1 MVYDIKD
8 LTFTYPNREAPAL
21 CGIDLSIKP
30 GEFIV
35 LCGPSGCGKTT
46 LLRHL
51 KPSATP
57 HGMLGDRGQ
66 GTGDKGREN
75 RGEKTSRIH
84 FCGKPINELPERDAA
99 AKIGF
104 VMQSPENQIVT
115 DKVWHELAFGLES
128 LGLKT
133 PEIRLRVAEMASF
146 FGIQTWFHKSV
157 ADLSGGE
164 KQMLAL
170 ASIMVLQPTV
180 LILDEPTS
188 QLDPIAAG
196 DFLATI
202 GKINRELGLT
212 IIMTEHRLE
221 EVFPLSSRALVMD
234 KGRIIADGSP
244 RQVGLQ
250 LCGSSHGMFLAM
262 PAAMRVWAAVAE
274 RNKELGVGSEELGVG
289 SEECP
294 ITVREGADWLAM
306 EIGRTSTLEAKNRNQ
321 KQENVEASKV
331 LSPRESAT
339 RSTPHST
346 PHTPD
351 PSQSAIEMSQVWFRY
366 EKDLPD
372 VVKGLSFKANFGEI
386 TTILGGNGT
395 GKTTTLMLIAGLYK
409 PYRGSIKT
417 FEYRS
422 ETQSS
427 GFAPESTNDGTEPI
441 PGIAGKRRGA
451 IPGVAGK
458 QRSLVRGDVKTLP
471 QNPQSLF
478 TAKTVREDLLEIL
491 SESKLSKET
500 KMQRLAAMVKLCR
513 LDGLL
518 DAHPYD
524 LSGGEQQRAG
534 LAKVLLLQPRIL
546 LLDEPT
552 KGFDAEF
559 KQVFAA
565 ILRKLAEAG
574 AAVIIVSHDVEFCA
588 EYSDRCALFF
598 DGNIVTENRPREFFS
613 GNSFYT
619 TSANRM
625 ARTLLPEAITVKDI
639 VSALGGELPSPPDVP
654 DVDAKYEIKPAEDES
669 SVTPQRSE
677 ILSIRQKIAAGAFAA
692 LLIAGT
698 VFAGLNFD
706 GFKAFISGGRDAMA
720 VMGQGLALYVAIMI
734 SIAAGIAGI
743 AFSLS
748 YKRDTSGKRG
758 GMPVAGGEGNEN
770 RTAGRKLSKRTIAAA
785 AMILLAIPLTI
796 YIGSY
801 IFGDRKYYFIS
812 LLIILETMLPFAL
825 LFESRKPQARE
836 LVLLAVL
843 CAIAVA
849 GRAAFFMLPQF
860 RPVVALVIIAG
871 VAFGGEAG
879 FLVGAMTGFVGNFFF
894 GQGPWTPW
902 QMFAFGLIGFL
913 AGALSQKGLLRRNPA
928 SLAVFGAIATAV
940 VYGGI
945 MNPSFVMIYQLSP
958 TREMFI
964 LAYLQGI
971 PFDLVH
977 AAATV
982 TFLAILSRPMLQKL
996 DRIKVKY
1003 GLVGQGDGSAVPH

>member
-1 MVYDIKD
+1 MVYSINN
-8 LTFTYPNREAPAL
+8 LTFTYPNRESPAL
-21 CGIDLSIKP
+21 RGINLSIER
-30 GEFIV
+30 GEFIL

-66 GTGDKGREN
+66 GTGDRGLEN
-75 RGEKTSRIH
+75 GDVDSCGVYFCDTPIGELSA
-84 FCGKPINELPERDAA
+84 RDAA

-128 LGLKT
+128 LGIET

-146 FGIQTWFHKSV
+146 FGIQAWFHKSV
-157 ADLSGGE
+157 AELSGGE

-170 ASIMVLQPTV
+170 ASIMALQPTV

-202 GKINRELGLT
+202 IKINRELGVT
-212 IIMTEHRLE
+212 VIMTEHRLE
-221 EVFPLSSRALVMD
+221 EVFPVSTRVIVMD
-234 KGRIIADGSP
+234 EGKIISDGPP
-244 RQVGLQ
+244 REVGIQ
-250 LCGSSHGMFLAM
+250 LRGQKHGMFLAM
-262 PAAMRVWAAVAE
+262 PTAMRAWAAVAE
-274 RNKELGVGSEELGVG
+274 RANAERANAECANAERAVAERANAECGMKKAELGVW

-294 ITVREGADWLAM
+294 ITVRDGADWLAK
-306 EIGRTSTLEAKNRNQ
+306 EIGR
-321 KQENVEASKV
+321 VEYEEKTHLTQS
-331 LSPRESAT
+331 ST
-339 RSTPHST
+339 RSIPHST
-346 PHTPD
+346 LHTPD
-351 PSQSAIEMSQVWFRY
+351 SSQSAIEMSQVWFRY

-372 VVKGLSFKANFGEI
+372 VVKGLTFKANYGEI

-395 GKTTTLMLIAGLYK
+395 GKTTTLMIIAGLYK
-409 PYRGSIKT
+409 PYRGTVKT

-422 ETQSS
+422 DGQRGGPVSS
-427 GFAPESTNDGTEPI
+427 IPSDGTEPA
-441 PGIAGKRRGA
+441 PEPARA
-451 IPGVAGK
+451 
-458 QRSLVRGDVKTLP
+458 QRSPVHDGVHALP

-491 SESKLSKET
+491 SDQKIPKEI

-518 DAHPYD
+518 DSHPYD

-534 LAKVLLLQPRIL
+534 LAKVLLLKPRIL

-552 KGFDAEF
+552 KGLDAEF
-559 KQVFAA
+559 KQIFAA
-565 ILRKLAEAG
+565 ILRKITEAG
-574 AAVIIVSHDVEFCA
+574 AAVIIVSHDIEFCA

-598 DGNIVTENRPREFFS
+598 DGDIVTENSPRAFFS

-625 ARTLLPEAITVKDI
+625 ARAILPEAITVSDI
-639 VSALGGELPSPPDVP
+639 VLALGGEMPPQPEILDL
-654 DVDAKYEIKPAEDES
+654 DAKYEIEPIDDDAFDNSRKTEK
-669 SVTPQRSE
+669 
-677 ILSIRQKIAAGAFAA
+677 LSMKQKMTTGAFAA
-692 LLIAGT
+692 LLIAGV
-698 VFAGLNFD
+698 VFAWLNFD
-706 GFKAFISGGRDAMA
+706 GFSSFLSGGREAMA
-720 VMGQGLALYVAIMI
+720 AMGEGLALYVGIMI

-743 AFSLS
+743 AFTLS
-748 YKRDTSGKRG
+748 YKRDKSGIREKN
-758 GMPVAGGEGNEN
+758 PQISEGQNES
-770 RTAGRKLSKRTIAAA
+770 RPAGRKLTKRTIAAA
-785 AMILLAIPLTI
+785 VMILLAIPLTI
-796 YIGSY
+796 FIGSHF
-801 IFGDRKYYFIS
+801 FGDRKYYFIS

-860 RPVVALVIIAG
+860 RPVVALVIITG

-879 FLVGAMTGFVGNFFF
+879 FLVGAMTGFVGNFLF

-902 QMFAFGLIGFL
+902 QMFAFGLIGFI
-913 AGALSQKGLLRRNPA
+913 AGALSRKGLLRRNTT
-928 SLAVFGAIATAV
+928 SLAVFGAIATTV
-940 VYGGI
+940 IYGGI

-958 TREMFI
+958 TSEMFI

-996 DRIKVKY
+996 DRIKIKY
-1003 GLVGQGDGSAVPH
+1003 GLVD